1 MRLSQGSG
9 ADNTGNLSTVAQ
21 MTTGGYVSC
30 ARLDVGW
37 VACWGRNTDGQLGV
51 AGGDAARNLPA
62 LVRNAEGTDV
72 LGDVKSID
80 SGGIELRTHTC
91 AVLTN
96 AVAMCLGHNDHGQL
110 GDGTTT
116 DRSLPVLVSP
126 ADA

>member
-51 AGGDAARNLPA
+51 ASGDAATSPPSS
-62 LVRNAEGTDV
+62 GTP
-72 LGDVKSID
+72 
-80 SGGIELRTHTC
+80 R
-91 AVLTN
+91 AP
-96 AVAMCLGHNDHGQL
+96 MCSA
-110 GDGTTT
+110 TSS
-116 DRSLPVLVSP
+116 RST
-126 ADA
+126 AAA

>member
-1 MRLSQGSG
+1 MRLSQGSD

-37 VACWGRNTDGQLGV
+37 VACWRRNTD
-51 AGGDAARNLPA
+51 
-62 LVRNAEGTDV
+62 
-72 LGDVKSID
+72 
-80 SGGIELRTHTC
+80 
-91 AVLTN
+91 
-96 AVAMCLGHNDHGQL
+96 GQL